1 MITASIV
8 PEKERLDFYPS
19 ITNNFATLEALV
31 YNVSDDILEA
41 YHGAY
46 WEFVKLS
53 NGGRFAYPVIDT
65 PVTVVNPI
73 NQHKETLSAEAAGIC
88 VWVFALGLVR
98 FREYQRE
105 LIEFANEHAEKDKIF
120 RVLQ

>member
-19 ITNNFATLEALV
+19 ITNDFATLEALV

-41 YHGAY
+41 YNGAY

-53 NGGRFAYPVIDT
+53 NGG
-65 PVTVVNPI
+65 
-73 NQHKETLSAEAAGIC
+73 
-88 VWVFALGLVR
+88 ALCLPR
-98 FREYQRE
+98 Y
-105 LIEFANEHAEKDKIF
+105 
-120 RVLQ
+120 